1 MIIECKGSALW
12 LTTLRQKYDLSQTIL
27 NDSPNSFTV
36 LFTTH
41 NSRKTMLV
49 GRYCR
54 VNHFGVVICRRG
66 GACTLQLP
74 IPYERRSISASTKKD

>member
-1 MIIECKGSALW
+1 MIIECKGAALW

-66 GACTLQLP
+66 RNTVFE
-74 IPYERRSISASTKKD
+74 YERRTNNASTKKT